1 MTMGAPYKTKKALKE
16 AVGSPL
22 RYIETSMFGL
32 EFKAP
37 GDNTVVGPDPYTKR
51 SWFATVT
58 VDADGIIL
66 KVK

>member
-1 MTMGAPYKTKKALKE
+1 MTMGARYKTKKALKE

-22 RYIETSMFGL
+22 RYVETSLFGE
-32 EFKAP
+32 EFTAP
-37 GDNTVVGPDPYTKR
+37 GRNYVVGPDAYTDR
-51 SWFATVT
+51 RWYAEVE